1 MTLKPKELVVIAGPN
16 GAGKTA
22 FAEEFLAQR
31 PCTYLSAD
39 RIASQLA
46 PDDPMSENVRAARE
60 FVRRVGGHLAGSE
73 SLLVEST
80 LSGRTFVHFLRKAR
94 ERGVRSSIIFVFVD
108 SAAVCIE
115 RIRQRVRK
123 GGHTVPDSDVRR
135 RFSRS
140 LANVWHLY
148 RPLADDWGLV
158 YNGGSE
164 FMDVAIGTR
173 KEMAVRDEMRFQ
185 QFLSLTGADRNG

>member
-73 SLLVEST
+73 SFLVEST

-94 ERGVRSSIIFVFVD
+94 ERGFRSSIIFVFVD

-140 LANVWHLY
+140 LANFWHLY

-173 KEMAVRDEMRFQ
+173 KEMTVRDEMRFQ